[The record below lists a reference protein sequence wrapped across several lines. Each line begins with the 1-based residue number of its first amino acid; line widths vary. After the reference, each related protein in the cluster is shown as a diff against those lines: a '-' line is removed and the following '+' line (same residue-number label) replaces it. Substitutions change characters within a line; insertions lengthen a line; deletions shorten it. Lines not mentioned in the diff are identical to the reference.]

1 MVDLKVIREEPQRIA
16 EALQARGVAFPLDEI
31 LALDAERRRL
41 LQEAEELRGLRNR
54 VSEEI
59 AQAKRQ
65 GQAAEREVARMREVG
80 ARLKTLDPEI
90 RLREERI
97 DALLLQLPN
106 LPHESVPRGASAADN
121 LEIRRWG
128 EPRRFDFDP
137 KAHWEIGEALGI
149 LDFARGAKLAG
160 SRFTVLW
167 GVGAQLE
174 RALITFMLDLHIRE
188 HGYRELWTP
197 ALVNSASL
205 RGTGQLP
212 KFADDLFQTQDDL
225 WLIPTAEVPITNL
238 HRDEILPENQLPLRY
253 CGYTPCFRREAG
265 SHGADVRGLIRQHQF
280 DKVELVKFTKPQTSY
295 DELELL
301 TTDAEAVLQR
311 LELPY
316 QVVALC
322 TGDLGFAAAKTFDL
336 EVWMPGQGKYRE
348 ISSCSNFEAFQAR
361 RAQIRFRPAAGG
373 KAEFVH
379 TLNGSGVAVGRTMAA
394 ILENCQQGDGGVTI
408 PKALRPYLDGLER
421 IEPPR

>member
-1 MVDLKVIREEPQRIA
+1 MVDLKLIREEPQRIA
-16 EALQARGVAFPLDEI
+16 EALQARGVGFSLDEI
-31 LALDAERRRL
+31 LTLDAERRQL
-41 LQEAEELRGLRNR
+41 LREAEELRALRNR

-59 AQAKRQ
+59 AEAKRQ

-80 ARLKTLDPEI
+80 DRLKSLDPEI
-90 RLREERI
+90 RAREERI

-121 LEIRRWG
+121 REIRRWG
-128 EPRRFDFDP
+128 EPRRFDFAP

-188 HGYRELWTP
+188 HGYQEIWPP

-238 HRDEILPENQLPLRY
+238 HRDEILAGDQLPLRY
-253 CGYTPCFRREAG
+253 CAYTPCFRREAG

-280 DKVELVKFTKPQTSY
+280 DKVELVKFTKPQASY

-394 ILENCQQGDGGVTI
+394 ILENCQQGDGSVTI

>member
-1 MVDLKVIREEPQRIA
+1 MVDLKLIREEPQRIA
-16 EALQARGVAFPLDEI
+16 EALQARGVGVSLDEI
-31 LALDAERRRL
+31 LTLDAERRQL
-41 LQEAEELRGLRNR
+41 LREAEELRAFRNR

-59 AQAKRQ
+59 AEAKRQ

-80 ARLKTLDPEI
+80 DRLKSLDPEI
-90 RLREERI
+90 RAREERI

-121 LEIRRWG
+121 REIRRWG
-128 EPRRFDFDP
+128 EPRRFDFAP

-238 HRDEILPENQLPLRY
+238 HRDEILPGDQLPLRY
-253 CGYTPCFRREAG
+253 CAYTPCFRREAG

-394 ILENCQQGDGGVTI
+394 ILENCQQGDGSVTI

>member
-1 MVDLKVIREEPQRIA
+1 MVDLKLIREEPQRIA
-16 EALQARGVAFPLDEI
+16 EALQARGVGFSLDEI
-31 LALDAERRRL
+31 LTLDAERRQL
-41 LQEAEELRGLRNR
+41 LREAEELRALRNR

-59 AQAKRQ
+59 AEAKRQ

-80 ARLKTLDPEI
+80 DRLKSLDPEI
-90 RLREERI
+90 RAREERI

-121 LEIRRWG
+121 REIRRWG
-128 EPRRFDFDP
+128 EPRRFDFAP

-188 HGYRELWTP
+188 HGYQEIWPP

-238 HRDEILPENQLPLRY
+238 HRDEILAGDQLPLRY
-253 CGYTPCFRREAG
+253 CAYTPCFRREAG

-394 ILENCQQGDGGVTI
+394 ILENCQQGDGSVTI

>member
-1 MVDLKVIREEPQRIA
+1 MVDLKLIREEPQRIA
-16 EALQARGVAFPLDEI
+16 EALQARGVGFSLDEI
-31 LALDAERRRL
+31 LTLDAERRQL
-41 LQEAEELRGLRNR
+41 LREAEELRALRNR

-59 AQAKRQ
+59 AEAKRQ

-80 ARLKTLDPEI
+80 DRLKSLDPEI
-90 RLREERI
+90 RAREERI

-121 LEIRRWG
+121 REIRRWG
-128 EPRRFDFDP
+128 EPRRFDFAP

-238 HRDEILPENQLPLRY
+238 HRDEILSGDQLPLRY
-253 CGYTPCFRREAG
+253 CAYTPCFRREAG

-394 ILENCQQGDGGVTI
+394 ILENCQQGDGSVTI
-408 PKALRPYLDGLER
+408 PKALRPYLAGLER

>member
-1 MVDLKVIREEPQRIA
+1 MVDLKLIRDEPQRIA
-16 EALQARGVAFPLDEI
+16 EALQARGVGFPLDEI
-31 LALDAERRRL
+31 LTLDAERRQLVR
-41 LQEAEELRGLRNR
+41 EAEELRALRNR

-59 AQAKRQ
+59 AQAKRE

-80 ARLKTLDPEI
+80 DRIKSLDPEI
-90 RLREERI
+90 RAREERI

-238 HRDEILPENQLPLRY
+238 HRDEILLGDQLPLKY

-280 DKVELVKFTKPQTSY
+280 DKVELVKFTTPQTSY

-394 ILENCQQGDGGVTI
+394 ILENCQQGDGSVTI
-408 PKALRPYLDGLER
+408 PKALRPYVDGLER